1 MLMNRAL
8 YITEIVL
15 CGLQIVETY
24 IFKEKMNY
32 YKIEFDNEYQQ
43 LYYDNCVYSNLYSIC
58 LYGDRMN
65 PHNHAMSHAGTSISR
80 HKVFDGIDLM
90 FLDVKQETIQFYAK
104 SHTKT
109 FAINHC
115 EEGRIE
121 CKFTSGEYL
130 YMGPGD
136 MSLGWHISS
145 NYQHENYF
153 PTKLFKGVVLLVDVE
168 KAQPILDTLVTE
180 TRIDLTQLANRFC
193 EQSEFGMMMEETE
206 SVRQIFSSLYKVP
219 DQIKGHYFK
228 LKVIE
233 IFLLLSIIS
242 TTNHEKR
249 SSYRKQQVD
258 IVKAVNEYISTQ
270 FMKRITIDSL
280 SDQFDIPT
288 STLKRCFKGVYGTTI
303 HHYLKECRINAAK
316 RLLQESDQSIL
327 EIANAV
333 GYENGSKFTSAFKE
347 ATGITPSAY
356 RKV

>member
-1 MLMNRAL
+1 MNRAL
-8 YITEIVL
+8 YITEIIL

-193 EQSEFGMMMEETE
+193 EHSDFGMMMEETE

-242 TTNHEKR
+242 TTNYEKR

-316 RLLQESDQSIL
+316 HLLQESDQSIL

-347 ATGITPSAY
+347 ATGVTPSDY

>member
-1 MLMNRAL
+1 MNRAL

-65 PHNHAMSHAGTSISR
+65 PHNHAVSHAGNSMSR
-80 HKVFDGIDLM
+80 HTVFDGIDLM
-90 FLDVKQETIQFYAK
+90 FLDVKQKTIQFYAK

-121 CKFTSGEYL
+121 CKFTSGDYL

-136 MSLGWHISS
+136 MSIGWHIHAD
-145 NYQHENYF
+145 YQHENYF
-153 PTKLFKGVVLLVDVE
+153 PTKLFKGIVLLVDVE
-168 KAQPILDTLVTE
+168 KAQPVLDALVTE
-180 TRIDLTQLANRFC
+180 ARIDLTQLANRFC
-193 EQSEFGMMMEETE
+193 EHSDFGMMMEETE

-233 IFLLLSIIS
+233 IFLLLSVIS

-258 IVKAVNEYISTQ
+258 IVKAVNEHISTQ

-316 RLLQESDQSIL
+316 HLLQESDQSIL

-347 ATGITPSAY
+347 ATGVTPSAY

>member
-1 MLMNRAL
+1 
-8 YITEIVL
+8 
-15 CGLQIVETY
+15 
-24 IFKEKMNY
+24 MNY

-58 LYGDRMN
+58 VYGDRMN

-242 TTNHEKR
+242 TTNYEKR

-347 ATGITPSAY
+347 ATGVTPSAY

>member
-1 MLMNRAL
+1 MNRTL
-8 YITEIVL
+8 YITEILL

-280 SDQFDIPT
+280 SEQFDIPT

-327 EIANAV
+327 EIANVV

-347 ATGITPSAY
+347 ATGVTPSAY

>member
-1 MLMNRAL
+1 MNGAL

-65 PHNHAMSHAGTSISR
+65 PHNHAVSHAGNSMSR
-80 HKVFDGIDLM
+80 HTVFDGIDLM

-121 CKFTSGEYL
+121 CKFTSGDYL

-136 MSLGWHISS
+136 MSIGWHIHAD
-145 NYQHENYF
+145 YQHENYF
-153 PTKLFKGVVLLVDVE
+153 PTKLFKGIVLLVDVE
-168 KAQPILDTLVTE
+168 KAQPVLDALVTE
-180 TRIDLTQLANRFC
+180 ARIDLTQLANRFC
-193 EQSEFGMMMEETE
+193 EHSDFGMMMEETE

-233 IFLLLSIIS
+233 IFLLLSVIS

-249 SSYRKQQVD
+249 SSYRKQ
-258 IVKAVNEYISTQ
+258 
-270 FMKRITIDSL
+270 
-280 SDQFDIPT
+280 
-288 STLKRCFKGVYGTTI
+288 
-303 HHYLKECRINAAK
+303 
-316 RLLQESDQSIL
+316 
-327 EIANAV
+327 
-333 GYENGSKFTSAFKE
+333 
-347 ATGITPSAY
+347 
-356 RKV
+356 

>member
-1 MLMNRAL
+1 MNRVL

-347 ATGITPSAY
+347 ATGVTPSAY

>member
-1 MLMNRAL
+1 MNRAL

-43 LYYDNCVYSNLYSIC
+43 LYYDNCIYSNLYSIC

-65 PHNHAMSHAGTSISR
+65 PHNHAVSHAGNSMSR
-80 HKVFDGIDLM
+80 HTVFDGIDLM

-121 CKFTSGEYL
+121 CKFTSGDYL

-136 MSLGWHISS
+136 MSIGWHIHAD
-145 NYQHENYF
+145 YQHENYF
-153 PTKLFKGVVLLVDVE
+153 PTKLFKGIVLLVDVE
-168 KAQPILDTLVTE
+168 KAQPVLDALVTE
-180 TRIDLTQLANRFC
+180 ARIDLTQLANRFC
-193 EQSEFGMMMEETE
+193 EHSDFGMMMEETE

-233 IFLLLSIIS
+233 IFLLLSVIS

-258 IVKAVNEYISTQ
+258 IVKAVNEHISTQ

-316 RLLQESDQSIL
+316 HLLQESDQSIL

-347 ATGITPSAY
+347 ATGVTPSAY